1 MVTNKLLEV
10 NKIDVFYDT
19 IQVLWDISL
28 IVKEEE
34 IVSIVGPN
42 GAGKT
47 TVLKTIQGL
56 IHPAKGEI
64 KFLGEKIDNLP
75 SYSRVDMGIS
85 YVPEGR
91 GIFLDMTVRE
101 NLELGAYAPSSRE
114 KKYET
119 IDYVYELFPMLKRKE
134 NKIAGSLS
142 GGMQRML
149 AIGKG
154 LMSRAKILLLDDP
167 FLGLAPKL
175 ILKLYGTIM
184 DINDAGVTIL
194 LVGQHVSLI
203 LNLSDRAYL
212 MEAGRITLEGRG
224 EELLNDEHLRGTM
237 FGV

>member
-1 MVTNKLLEV
+1 MADKLLEV
-10 NKIDVFYDT
+10 NKINVFYNGL
-19 IQVLWDISL
+19 QVLWDISL
-28 IVKEEE
+28 NVEEEE
-34 IVSIVGPN
+34 IVSLVGPN

-56 IHPAKGEI
+56 IHPSNGEI
-64 KFLGEKIDNLP
+64 KFLGKRIEHL
-75 SYSRVDMGIS
+75 SCHERVDMGIT
-85 YVPEGR
+85 YVPEKG

-101 NLELGAYAPSSRE
+101 NLELGAYSPASRE
-114 KKYET
+114 KRDET
-119 IDYVYELFPMLKRKE
+119 LEYVYELFPMLKEKE
-134 NKIAGSLS
+134 SKIAGSLS

-184 DINDAGVTIL
+184 DINEAGVAIL

-224 EELLNDEHLRGTM
+224 EELLNDEHLRRTM